1 MHRLSALGSHFEP
14 AYTAGQAPATPA
26 PAGGKK
32 DSLSV
37 VDNRTG
43 NILMPS
49 MIPPEFRQV
58 IRASH

>member
-49 MIPPEFRQV
+49 MIPPR
-58 IRASH
+58 I